1 MNTSRRQFNRWFTAT
16 LAAAWTG
23 LVALAG
29 TPKAGEAFPD
39 LSKANLEGT
48 LPELAG
54 KVVVVD
60 FWASWC
66 GPCKKALP
74 VLADLSKE
82 YGPKGVVF
90 VAISLDEDKSDMEA
104 YLKKNPLPFPV
115 LRDPKGK
122 LAESLNIQ
130 GIPVSFV
137 LGPDGKVAASHD
149 GFEGDKTRA
158 KYVAQLD
165 QLLKK

>member
-1 MNTSRRQFNRWFTAT
+1 MNTSRRQFNRWITVT
-16 LAAAWTG
+16 LAAVWTG
-23 LVALAG
+23 LIALAG
-29 TPKAGEAFPD
+29 TPKTGEAFPD
-39 LSKANLEGT
+39 LAKANLEGK
-48 LPELAG
+48 LPDLAG
-54 KVVVVD
+54 KIVVVD

-66 GPCKKALP
+66 SPCKKALP
-74 VLADLSKE
+74 VLAELSKE

-90 VAISLDEDKSDMEA
+90 VAVSLDEDKADMDA
-104 YLKKNPLPFPV
+104 FLKKNPLPFTV
-115 LRDPKGK
+115 VRDPKGK

-137 LGPDGKVAASHD
+137 IAPDGKVAAAHN